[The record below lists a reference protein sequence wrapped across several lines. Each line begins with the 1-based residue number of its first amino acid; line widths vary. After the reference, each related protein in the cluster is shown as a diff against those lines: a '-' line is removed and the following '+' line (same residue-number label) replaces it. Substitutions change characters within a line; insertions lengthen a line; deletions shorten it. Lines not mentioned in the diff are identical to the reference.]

1 MTSPRG
7 TRLLDVLST
16 EMPGPGHCR
25 LLPGDCCCLGSR
37 CHAAQ
42 PGSSAQVTMSNLDL
56 WSFESRVFK
65 ERKGLLWYIR
75 GLVLFGGRIK
85 EEVPKE
91 WMGAVLSTCVVNP

>member
-1 MTSPRG
+1 MTPPRG
-7 TRLLDVLST
+7 TLLLDVLST

-42 PGSSAQVTMSNLDL
+42 PGPSAQVTMSSLDL

-65 ERKGLLWYIR
+65 ERKGLVVHQ
-75 GLVLFGGRIK
+75 GLSGSVWLEELKRRYQRNGWVL
-85 EEVPKE
+85 
-91 WMGAVLSTCVVNP
+91 C